1 MSTTMPVNEQ
11 NQAVSSCAPQ
21 QSKPV
26 VAPPAD
32 VFETESA
39 LTMLLSIPGATAESV
54 QITLHRN
61 KLTISADANF
71 AIPQGMKLTYAEF
84 AVYLRAVF
92 HVIRRNRHRCH
103 RSQRCQRHAEAGFAK
118 ICICAHSKNSR
129 QERITQGGAEL

>member
-84 AVYLRAVF
+84 APCTYERSFMLSEGIDTDAIEASVANGTLKLVLPKSASAR
-92 HVIRRNRHRCH
+92 IR
-103 RSQRCQRHAEAGFAK
+103 K
-118 ICICAHSKNSR
+118 IPFNS
-129 QERITQGGAEL
+129 E